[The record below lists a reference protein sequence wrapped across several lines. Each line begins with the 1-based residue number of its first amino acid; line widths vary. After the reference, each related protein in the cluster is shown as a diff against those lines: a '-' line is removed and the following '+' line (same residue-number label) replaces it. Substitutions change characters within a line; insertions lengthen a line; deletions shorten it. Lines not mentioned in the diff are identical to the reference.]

1 MRRFRVSEGNFVAP
15 LGSSERVLS
24 SGQVVVPGEPIALD
38 DEATSDEHNKRL
50 IEEGQLLEVQE
61 QKKSKKSGGDK

>member
-24 SGQVVVPGEPIALD
+24 SGQIVVPGEPIELD

>member
-1 MRRFRVSEGNFVAP
+1 VSEGNFVAP

-24 SGQVVVPGEPIALD
+24 SGQIVVPGEPIELD